1 LNNSSIDYILPDE
14 IEALKAEKFRP
25 KLNKQ
30 NNKNIESSITS
41 ANSGPNNNSMEVM
54 DKESLNQL
62 QDLVSNPDNKQI
74 RDSGELWKEVFEQ
87 IINSIKNFIS
97 DILDGSNKIIESYNN
112 FIESITN
119 SLNDFNHEQIGAI
132 VHLSGSIL
140 IIHCLMSIILVL
152 FGDKIIKYFGI
163 EERYPKLALLFKLR
177 RQILN
182 INLIINFI
190 IIILVLIVII
200 YLNFLILFS

>member
-1 LNNSSIDYILPDE
+1 LYYLNERFDLFLNRAQRPKFELLNNSSIDYILPDE

-74 RDSGELWKEVFEQ
+74 RDSGEL
-87 IINSIKNFIS
+87 
-97 DILDGSNKIIESYNN
+97 
-112 FIESITN
+112 
-119 SLNDFNHEQIGAI
+119 
-132 VHLSGSIL
+132 
-140 IIHCLMSIILVL
+140 
-152 FGDKIIKYFGI
+152 
-163 EERYPKLALLFKLR
+163 
-177 RQILN
+177 
-182 INLIINFI
+182 
-190 IIILVLIVII
+190 
-200 YLNFLILFS
+200 